1 MAGRSFSVGD
11 GSVRLVPDAASFHV
25 KARREL
31 AANRLTTDVDLR
43 GDVGRFARETKDRLK
58 AARFTVDA
66 KLNIDESSLRD
77 AERRISSR
85 GLSLAVRPEVS
96 ESDWQRFERAV
107 QQRLARMDFRVTIR
121 PDLDEAAYRATQA
134 RLRALAQDQT
144 STITTR
150 HRSVGGGGDGDSSG
164 FAKLAGKIGLYTA
177 AVAGLGG
184 AIGVAGA
191 ALGGLA
197 VAGAGV
203 GLAFAGLAGTIALG
217 LDGIKEAAAT
227 AQPELTALKTAVS
240 GVFATEMRQGFADLG
255 AIATALTPQFQG
267 VASAISGMFNNVVGS
282 IRDDGMNELRDIF
295 GQLPAMI
302 SQMTPGITAMISG
315 FLNMGQT
322 MAPFFGQIGAAL
334 GGIAASV
341 GQVFGSL
348 SPEFFSGLVTF
359 LQSLSPLIGGL
370 LGAFTTLAQGV
381 MPALGPLFATLGQS
395 LQAIAPALGVL
406 GSTLAS
412 ALTPVLPVLA
422 QLISS
427 LATALAPLLPPL
439 SQVLQTIGT
448 ALVGAVQGLAP
459 AIGPIGETFAA
470 LISAVAPLLPLLGQL
485 VGQWL
490 AMIAPIMQQVFEAFA
505 PVIQQLV
512 DSLSPVLAQLIPV
525 IGQVA
530 SMIGDY
536 WVSMLNMLAPLLPM
550 IVEAIGSLLQAIMPL
565 IPPLIDLGRQIFPS
579 LVQILGAVIPL
590 IPMLVGVLTGL
601 VNLIVPILIPVINL
615 LGSIVAGAFKGIAD
629 LITWAVNTVI
639 TPALKWFTDR
649 LDDVKVGAGIAIDW
663 ITDKWDT
670 LVGFLKG
677 LPGKVGSAL
686 SGMWDGIKSGLATAL
701 NWAIDRLNS
710 FISVLNRVP
719 GVDISAIP
727 HVSFAT
733 GGYTGDGAKYQPAGI
748 VHKGEWVTP
757 QEGVNP
763 RTTPILAALQAGWT
777 PSAEFL
783 RAMYGD
789 LPGYADGGPVGYGLP
804 TGSTG
809 PFPEWITK
817 LGQAHGVTPSTYAG
831 HQETDRNE
839 AGFAPNPQHLNRG
852 VDWSG
857 PPDKMAEFAKFM
869 MGTAANDPAVEQ
881 VIFQDPSTGAKYGW
895 AGRQD
900 VSNTGYYDG
909 DYPGHQDH
917 VHTRFSAELGA
928 SANPAPAG
936 SGIDGAQTAA
946 TGLGGQLNAKTSGT
960 LTPEYDAGVPTTM
973 AEAAKDRSLM
983 RVFVVNMPK
992 AWKFEADTTGTSG
1005 STTSGGSTGA
1015 TTTTTGA
1022 APGGTINAGST
1033 KDTVPLTKNPDG
1045 TYSSPDPA
1053 WNALIQRESGG
1064 QPGIVQQVQ
1073 DVNSGGNEA
1082 SGLFQIAKGT
1092 WAANGGTAYAPTA
1105 GEATPEQQAEIA
1117 AAIFAKAGGQP
1128 WGAGLAGRESED
1140 ELRKGIQKGGTGAP
1154 VAPTPAPAAP
1164 SSPTTDAPVT
1174 NPAIPNTP
1182 ASPNAPSAT
1191 TTPTTPTS
1199 PSTTA
1204 QEGTFTKWM
1213 RERFAEIFG
1222 TPVQG
1227 AQNTT
1232 STTVQLT
1239 ADQQFAV
1246 DLGEGF
1252 AQHTPL
1258 GIGAPQA
1265 KTLSKLAPAVAD
1277 IGGQIAGN
1285 MPLYAAALA
1294 GQPQALAA
1302 KSAAALADW
1311 GAKTASDFASY
1322 VPENAP
1328 GMVESLLS
1336 GLAGPLVGT
1345 VNTGMSTDQLMSTM
1359 QDVQNRQMRRSKMGR
1374 GRA

>member
-1 MAGRSFSVGD
+1 MAGRSFGVGE
-11 GSVRLVPDAASFHV
+11 GAVKLVPNSEGFHNR
-25 KARREL
+25 ARREL
-31 AANRLTTDVDLR
+31 AADRITTDIDLR
-43 GDVGRFARETKDRLK
+43 ADTSRFARETKDRLK

-66 KLNIDESSLRD
+66 KLNVDESSLRD

-121 PDLDEAAYRATQA
+121 PDIDESSYQAAQA

-150 HRSVGGGGDGDSSG
+150 HRSVGGGDGDGGGG

-203 GLAFAGLAGTIALG
+203 GLAFAGMAGTIALG
-217 LDGIKEAAAT
+217 MDGIKEAAAT
-227 AQPELTALKTAVS
+227 AQPELAALKTAVS

-255 AIATALTPQFQG
+255 AIATGLTPQFQG

-295 GQLPAMI
+295 GQLPQMI
-302 SQMTPGITAMISG
+302 SGMTPGITSMVQG
-315 FLNMGQT
+315 FLQMGQT

-565 IPPLIDLGRQIFPS
+565 VPPLLDLGYQIFPS

-649 LDDVKVGAGIAIDW
+649 LEDVKVGAGIAIDW

-783 RAMYGD
+783 RTMYGD

-804 TGSTG
+804 AGSTG
-809 PFPEWITK
+809 PFPDWITK
-817 LGQAHGVTPSTYAG
+817 LGAAHGVEPSTYSG
-831 HQETDRNE
+831 HQQTDRQE

-857 PPDKMAEFAKFM
+857 PPDKMRDFAAFM
-869 MGTAANDPAVEQ
+869 MGQAANDPAVEQ

-900 VSNTGYYDG
+900 VSNTGYYDA

-960 LTPEYDAGVPTTM
+960 LTPEYDAGVPTM
-973 AEAAKDRSLM
+973 DQAMKDRSILK
-983 RVFVVNMPK
+983 VWVINQPK
-992 AWKFEADTTGTSG
+992 AFKFEADTTGSTG

-1015 TTTTTGA
+1015 TTTTGA
-1022 APGGTINAGST
+1022 APGGTINAAST
-1033 KDTVPLTKNPDG
+1033 SDTIPLKKNPDG
-1045 TYSSPDPA
+1045 TYSSTDPA
-1053 WNALIQRESGG
+1053 WDHLIQRESGG
-1064 QPGIVQQVQ
+1064 KADIVQQVQ

-1082 SGLFQIAKGT
+1082 SGLFQIALGT
-1092 WAANGGTAYAPTA
+1092 WKANGGEKFAPSA
-1105 GEATPEQQAEIA
+1105 GQATPEEQAIVAAEI
-1117 AAIFAKAGGQP
+1117 FNKNGGSP
-1128 WGAGLAGRESED
+1128 WGAGLNGRESEE
-1140 ELRKGIQKGGTGAP
+1140 ELRKGIQKAGSGAP

-1164 SSPTTDAPVT
+1164 SAPTDVPVT

-1246 DLGEGF
+1246 DLGGKIAE
-1252 AQHTPL
+1252 HMPL
-1258 GIGAPQA
+1258 GIGAPQMA
-1265 KTLSKLAPAVAD
+1265 KVSKLAPKVAD
-1277 IGGQIAGN
+1277 IAGQAMANG
-1285 MPLYAAALA
+1285 PLYAAALA

-1311 GAKTASDFASY
+1311 GAKTATDFAAY

-1345 VNTGMSTDQLMSTM
+1345 INTGASTDAVMSTM
-1359 QDVQNRQMRRSKMGR
+1359 QDFQNRQMRRTKMGR

>member
-1 MAGRSFSVGD
+1 MAGRSFSVGE
-11 GSVRLVPDAASFHV
+11 GAVKLVPNSEGFHNR
-25 KARREL
+25 ARREL
-31 AANRLTTDVDLR
+31 AANRLTTDIDLR
-43 GDVGRFARETKDRLK
+43 ADTSRFARETKDRLK

-66 KLNIDESSLRD
+66 RINVDESSLRD

-107 QQRLARMDFRVTIR
+107 QQRLAAMDFRVTIR
-121 PDLDEAAYRATQA
+121 PDIDEAAYRAAQA

-150 HRSVGGGGDGDSSG
+150 HRSIGGGDADGGGG
-164 FAKLAGKIGLYTA
+164 FAKMAGKIGLYTA
-177 AVAGLGG
+177 AGAGLGG

-203 GLAFAGLAGTIALG
+203 GLAFAGMAGTIALG
-217 LDGIKEAAAT
+217 MDGIKEAAAA

-601 VNLIVPILIPVINL
+601 VNLIVPILIPAINL
-615 LGSIVAGAFKGIAD
+615 LGGIVAGAFKGIAD

-649 LDDVKVGAGIAIDW
+649 LDDVKTGAGLAIDW

-710 FISVLNRVP
+710 FISVLNKVP
-719 GVDISAIP
+719 GVNISAIP

-817 LGQAHGVTPSTYAG
+817 LGAAHGVEPSTYAG

-852 VDWSG
+852 VDWTG

-900 VSNTGYYDG
+900 VSNTGYYDA

-960 LTPEYDAGVPTTM
+960 LTPEFEQGVPTM
-973 AEAAKDRSLM
+973 SEAMKDRSILK
-983 RVFVVNMPK
+983 VFVLNMPS
-992 AWKFEADTTGTSG
+992 AWKFEADTTGSTG
-1005 STTSGGSTGA
+1005 STSSGGSTGA
-1015 TTTTTGA
+1015 TTTTGA
-1022 APGGTINAGST
+1022 APGGTINAAST
-1033 KDTVPLTKNPDG
+1033 SDTIPLKKNPDG
-1045 TYSSPDPA
+1045 TYSSTDPA
-1053 WNALIQRESGG
+1053 WDHLIQRESGG
-1064 QPGIVQQVQ
+1064 KADIVQQVQ

-1082 SGLFQIAKGT
+1082 SGLFQIALGT
-1092 WAANGGTAYAPTA
+1092 WKANGGEKFAPSA
-1105 GEATPEQQAEIA
+1105 GQATPEEQAIVAAEI
-1117 AAIFAKAGGQP
+1117 FNKNGGSP
-1128 WGAGLAGRESED
+1128 WGAGLNGRESED
-1140 ELRKGIQKGGTGAP
+1140 ELRKGIQKGGTAP
-1154 VAPTPAPAAP
+1154 VAPTPAPTAP
-1164 SSPTTDAPVT
+1164 SAPTDVPVTPTTP
-1174 NPAIPNTP
+1174 TP
-1182 ASPNAPSAT
+1182 DPSAT
-1191 TTPTTPTS
+1191 TPTAPSTTPAPTTPTS

-1213 RERFAEIFG
+1213 KDRFAEIFG
-1222 TPVQG
+1222 TPTEG
-1227 AQNTT
+1227 AQ
-1232 STTVQLT
+1232 STTISLT
-1239 ADQQFAV
+1239 ADQSFAL
-1246 DLGEGF
+1246 DLGGKIAE
-1252 AQHTPL
+1252 HMPL
-1258 GIGAPQA
+1258 SIGAPQMA
-1265 KTLSKLAPAVAD
+1265 KVGKLAPAVAD
-1277 IGGQIAGN
+1277 IAGQAMANG
-1285 MPLYAAALA
+1285 PLYAAALA

-1311 GAKTASDFASY
+1311 GAKTATDFASY

-1359 QDVQNRQMRRSKMGR
+1359 QDVQNRQMRRTKMGR